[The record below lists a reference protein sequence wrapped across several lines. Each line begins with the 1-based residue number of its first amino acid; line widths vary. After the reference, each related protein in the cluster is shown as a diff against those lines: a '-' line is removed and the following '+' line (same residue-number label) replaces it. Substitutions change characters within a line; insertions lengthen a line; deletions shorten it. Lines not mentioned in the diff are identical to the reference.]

1 MFESCPG
8 RSGEGVFWA
17 PVQTVS
23 KYVSSLLR
31 LDYPRSTE
39 RDVMLAATA
48 YQIPFGLIAG
58 PAYVIALLLILITTF
73 RFRFRGQCIGVFI
86 GFLIIWSG
94 RVLATRFGY
103 GDGLWESILKPPPE
117 PSGDLPLEVFF
128 MLFVGWFGSAIV
140 ALVWWA
146 VLSLIK
152 SVVCRTR
159 GAKGMQ
165 TEAT

>member
-1 MFESCPG
+1 
-8 RSGEGVFWA
+8 
-17 PVQTVS
+17 
-23 KYVSSLLR
+23 
-31 LDYPRSTE
+31 
-39 RDVMLAATA
+39 MLAATA

-58 PAYVIALLLILITTF
+58 PALVIALLLILITTF
-73 RFRFRGQCIGVFI
+73 RFRVRGQCIGVFI

-94 RVLATRFGY
+94 LVLATRFGY
-103 GDGLWESILKPPPE
+103 GDGSWEEIFKPPPE
-117 PSGDLPLEVFF
+117 PSGDLVLEVFF
-128 MLFVGWFGSAIV
+128 MLFVGWFPAGIA

-152 SVVCRTR
+152 SVVCRIR

>member
-1 MFESCPG
+1 
-8 RSGEGVFWA
+8 
-17 PVQTVS
+17 
-23 KYVSSLLR
+23 
-31 LDYPRSTE
+31 
-39 RDVMLAATA
+39 MLAATV

-86 GFLIIWSG
+86 GVLIIWAG
-94 RVLATRFGY
+94 LVFGARFGY
-103 GDGLWESILKPPPE
+103 GDELWQWAPKQPE
-117 PSGDLPLEVFF
+117 EASGDLVLEVFF
-128 MLFVGWFGSAIV
+128 VLFVGWFGSAIV

-152 SVVCRTR
+152 SVVCRIR
-159 GAKGMQ
+159 GAKDLQ

>member
-1 MFESCPG
+1 M
-8 RSGEGVFWA
+8 
-17 PVQTVS
+17 
-23 KYVSSLLR
+23 LR
-31 LDYPRSTE
+31 LDYLRSTE
-39 RDVMLAATA
+39 RDVVLALTVQ
-48 YQIPFGLIAG
+48 QIPFGLIAG

-73 RFRFRGQCIGVFI
+73 RFRVRGQCIGVFI

-94 RVLATRFGY
+94 LVLGTGFGY
-103 GDGLWESILKPPPE
+103 GIGLWESILKPPPE

-128 MLFVGWFGSAIV
+128 MLFVGWFPAGIV

-152 SVVCRTR
+152 SVVCRIR

-165 TEAT
+165 TETI

>member
-1 MFESCPG
+1 
-8 RSGEGVFWA
+8 
-17 PVQTVS
+17 
-23 KYVSSLLR
+23 
-31 LDYPRSTE
+31 
-39 RDVMLAATA
+39 MLAATA

-58 PAYVIALLLILITTF
+58 PALVIALLLIVIATF

-94 RVLATRFGY
+94 LVLGTRFGY

-117 PSGDLPLEVFF
+117 PSGDLVLEVFF
-128 MLFVGWFGSAIV
+128 MLFVGWFPAGIV

-146 VLSLIK
+146 VLS
-152 SVVCRTR
+152 SVRRIR

-165 TEAT
+165 TETI